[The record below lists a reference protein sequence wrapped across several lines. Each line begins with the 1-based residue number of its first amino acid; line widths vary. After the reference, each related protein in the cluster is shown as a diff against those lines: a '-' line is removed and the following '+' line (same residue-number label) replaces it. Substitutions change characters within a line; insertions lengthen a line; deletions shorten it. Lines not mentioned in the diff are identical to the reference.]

1 MKRVL
6 LLVTV
11 LSFLA
16 FAMSNGAPT
25 LSCTM
30 CHTDAAN
37 RPAAFVIKGLPKH
50 YIPGHV
56 YNITIKITKGPKCD
70 PTVGC
75 GGFAVHVSAGKLIV
89 TDPKDTF
96 LAQNPVD
103 GVYITHTLEG
113 HLKRE
118 WTFAWKAPNKPEPVK
133 FKISV
138 IAANGDGTFTGD
150 AYAGKTITIYPVG
163 WKEQG
168 QAQAAQAVAQV
179 DQTLYY
185 IAYTSL
191 GLSLASLAVAILT
204 YISVM
209 RKLGSK

>member
-1 MKRVL
+1 
-6 LLVTV
+6 
-11 LSFLA
+11 
-16 FAMSNGAPT
+16 
-25 LSCTM
+25 M

-37 RPAAFVIKGLPKH
+37 NPAAFIIKGLPKR

-56 YNITIKITKGPKCD
+56 YNITIKIVKGPPCD

-75 GGFAVHVSAGKLIV
+75 GGFAVHVNAGKLIV

-150 AYAGKTITIYPVG
+150 AYAGKEITIYPVG
-163 WKEQG
+163 WKG
-168 QAQAAQAVAQV
+168 PTNNTTSGGTSGSAA

-185 IAYTSL
+185 VAYASL
-191 GLSLASLAVAILT
+191 GLSVASLAVAILT
-204 YISVM
+204 YITVM
-209 RKLGSK
+209 RRLGSG

>member
-1 MKRVL
+1 
-6 LLVTV
+6 
-11 LSFLA
+11 
-16 FAMSNGAPT
+16 
-25 LSCTM
+25 M

-37 RPAAFVIKGLPKH
+37 RPAAFIIKGLPKR
-50 YIPGHV
+50 YVPGHV
-56 YNITIKITKGPKCD
+56 YNITIKITKGPKCN

-96 LAQNPVD
+96 LAQNPID
-103 GVYITHTLEG
+103 GVYITHTEQG

-118 WTFAWKAPNKPEPVK
+118 WTFAWKAPNKPVPVK
-133 FKISV
+133 FKIAV

-150 AYAGKTITIYPVG
+150 AYAGKTITLYPVG
-163 WKEQG
+163 WKGPIQTST
-168 QAQAAQAVAQV
+168 QAQA

-191 GLSLASLAVAILT
+191 GLSIASLAVAILT

-209 RKLGSK
+209 RKLGSKS